1 MVKVKFGKN
10 IKKSKNIMTGVVV
23 LIAKKKW
30 RLNVIDI
37 KTAFLQKEKIDKKIF
52 ATPPK
57 EAETML
63 GY

>member
-1 MVKVKFGKN
+1 
-10 IKKSKNIMTGVVV
+10 MTGVVV
-23 LIAKKKW
+23 LIAKQKW

-63 GY
+63 GYWKNMYVA